1 MLLQLLRSG
10 LNATLWLT
18 DPAAGGAAAWGG
30 GGHVESAR
38 RFTLDHFVAFVETR
52 ALNDILVV
60 GFQLTGYN
68 QGIHS
73 NRKIGNRG

>member
-18 DPAAGGAAAWGG
+18 DPKTAWG